1 MQGRSCASRALE
13 QGDPSPPY
21 RHRSDDALRQAELP
35 QQRESFQASRPLS
48 PVGLQQGMQASR
60 VTTLRCPAKAS
71 TGPILDRVRR
81 LIELL
86 AELEDAEISRVE
98 RVEG

>member
-1 MQGRSCASRALE
+1 
-13 QGDPSPPY
+13 
-21 RHRSDDALRQAELP
+21 
-35 QQRESFQASRPLS
+35 
-48 PVGLQQGMQASR
+48 MQASR